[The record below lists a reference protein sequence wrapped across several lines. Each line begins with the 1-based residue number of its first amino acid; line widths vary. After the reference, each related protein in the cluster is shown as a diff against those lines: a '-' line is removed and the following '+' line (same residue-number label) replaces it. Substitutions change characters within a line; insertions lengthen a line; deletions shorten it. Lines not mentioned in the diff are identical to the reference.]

1 MNLIPE
7 NQNDLAPLL
16 QAILEEL
23 REQKTILAGI
33 MTKEQPKPAKKLLTV
48 AEATEYLRIS
58 ERTLYFICMSRKI
71 KSLTEN
77 LTAGFFSFP
86 PIWIALWN
94 SINTFQERKKSKKQ
108 RLRRLKASNLIR
120 GRHNVN

>member
-33 MTKEQPKPAKKLLTV
+33 MTKEQPRPAKKLFNV
-48 AEATEYLRIS
+48 AEAAEYLRIS
-58 ERTLYFICMSRKI
+58 ERTLYV
-71 KSLTEN
+71 N
-77 LTAGFFSFP
+77 YP
-86 PIWIALWN
+86 V
-94 SINTFQERKKSKKQ
+94 
-108 RLRRLKASNLIR
+108 LKGGAC
-120 GRHNVN
+120 G